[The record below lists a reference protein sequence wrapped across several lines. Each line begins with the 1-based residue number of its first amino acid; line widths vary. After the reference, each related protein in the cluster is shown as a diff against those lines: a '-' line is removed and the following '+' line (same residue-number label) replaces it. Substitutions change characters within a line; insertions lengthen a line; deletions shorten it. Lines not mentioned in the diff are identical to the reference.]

1 MDWSREVHLPDEALR
16 ISLFPEL
23 WVLPLLTWA
32 GPTEL
37 LLLILFLALV
47 VIPGF
52 SLLLWLS

>member
-1 MDWSREVHLPDEALR
+1 MDLPDEALR
-16 ISLFPEL
+16 ISFFPEL

-47 VIPGF
+47 IIPGF